1 MLYTVDFYWV
11 VVGSVVHVS
20 STLSACKQALQG
32 ALTVGQEKEGELA
45 TTSLEFEN

>member
-20 STLSACKQALQG
+20 STLSLQASSPGRFDGG
-32 ALTVGQEKEGELA
+32 AGKGGELA
-45 TTSLEFEN
+45 TTFLEFEN